1 MLFTQSY
8 SATKKRGIV
17 QPDSK
22 QIYQAIGTTC
32 VNISTYI
39 ITARVLGLVDFGNYA
54 FLHWLATVATP
65 LVGIGMTSL
74 SSYQLVSV
82 QSRETNSGIA
92 GIFYFLWN
100 RQCRSILLYALLYLL
115 LAFPCYWIFHIST
128 PLGLLLSN
136 LTVLPLFLSS
146 IVSITLRSLRRL
158 DLLVILQLCGALIT
172 LSLIV
177 IASQIEGERLE
188 IFLLAFALAGTL
200 TLILAVICIAC
211 QLPMKGVRQPS
222 LFVRNRLEQCFP
234 HTPMQ
239 FVIDAI
245 IWQQSEVLLLALW
258 RGPEEIGL
266 YTIGILIS
274 SSIMQITP
282 FLLSNWILPFFLR
295 RQRGRHYLG
304 SYDAFV
310 KTSCYMAFLAVPIC
324 ILVMFS
330 SPYLVSLGLGL
341 DFLPL
346 VKPLR
351 ILLIASVFGS
361 ISTVS
366 LTRLTAIGRPK
377 SIHSIN
383 VGAALLNVLLA
394 IPCTMYWGMSGAALA
409 CAAAQIASAVG
420 LMVLCGRTLLKQDI
434 ALSKDA
440 L

>member
-177 IASQIEGERLE
+177 I
-188 IFLLAFALAGTL
+188 
-200 TLILAVICIAC
+200 
-211 QLPMKGVRQPS
+211 
-222 LFVRNRLEQCFP
+222 
-234 HTPMQ
+234 
-239 FVIDAI
+239 
-245 IWQQSEVLLLALW
+245 
-258 RGPEEIGL
+258 
-266 YTIGILIS
+266 
-274 SSIMQITP
+274 P
-282 FLLSNWILPFFLR
+282 F
-295 RQRGRHYLG
+295 QGR
-304 SYDAFV
+304 S
-310 KTSCYMAFLAVPIC
+310 
-324 ILVMFS
+324 
-330 SPYLVSLGLGL
+330 
-341 DFLPL
+341 
-346 VKPLR
+346 
-351 ILLIASVFGS
+351 
-361 ISTVS
+361 
-366 LTRLTAIGRPK
+366 
-377 SIHSIN
+377 
-383 VGAALLNVLLA
+383 
-394 IPCTMYWGMSGAALA
+394 GM
-409 CAAAQIASAVG
+409 
-420 LMVLCGRTLLKQDI
+420 LK
-434 ALSKDA
+434 
-440 L
+440 